1 MDAIVA
7 ISIRGS
13 LNSRPRAGVR
23 VPTRRP
29 LPFKRRPMTG
39 RSTTSATVRLV
50 EGWLVSLFLHGL
62 LLSATLPLF
71 RQMPITIPA
80 EPFRWDINL
89 VRSTQVTHE
98 PLQTTGARA
107 PEQHE
112 ASYTVPATAIPAKVK
127 DTSRAS
133 TTYAESK
140 KPVLP
145 IHKRAAA
152 TESPLQNAPS
162 TAPIDT
168 APVVQESTQYHNIAA
183 AAEPVSSPP
192 ALEHSSVPAPST
204 NDPPVPMS
212 ESTATLATPEQPV
225 QVPVVAGTGGTSVRG
240 FESAAPRQPEAT
252 TPAEVVS
259 PSAPRA
265 DYSWLQQAIFR
276 RLEELKRSSRPSL
289 DYSSPLKVLVKAV
302 VSSEGN
308 LMDTEVVKSSGLD
321 RIDKEAVALVQRAF
335 PIQLDRALDHQR
347 IVMRIPITYSRD

>member
-1 MDAIVA
+1 M
-7 ISIRGS
+7 
-13 LNSRPRAGVR
+13 
-23 VPTRRP
+23 RRP
-29 LPFKRRPMTG
+29 LPFERRPMTG
-39 RSTTSATVRLV
+39 RGTTSATVRRV
-50 EGWLVSLFLHGL
+50 EGWLVSLFLHAFL
-62 LLSATLPLF
+62 ISATLPLF
-71 RQMPITIPA
+71 RHVPITIPA
-80 EPFRWDINL
+80 EPFRWNINL
-89 VRSTQVTHE
+89 VRSPQATQE
-98 PLQTTGARA
+98 PLEPAETRA

-112 ASYTVPATAIPAKVK
+112 ASDTASATAIPAKVK
-127 DTSRAS
+127 DTS
-133 TTYAESK
+133 
-140 KPVLP
+140 
-145 IHKRAAA
+145 RAAA

-168 APVVQESTQYHNIAA
+168 APVVQESTQSHNIAA

-192 ALEHSSVPAPST
+192 ALEHSSVPEPST
-204 NDPPVPMS
+204 NAPPTPES
-212 ESTATLATPEQPV
+212 EQTTPPAAPEQPV
-225 QVPVVAGTGGTSVRG
+225 QASVVTAAGSTSG
-240 FESAAPRQPEAT
+240 QGSKAAAPRQPEAT